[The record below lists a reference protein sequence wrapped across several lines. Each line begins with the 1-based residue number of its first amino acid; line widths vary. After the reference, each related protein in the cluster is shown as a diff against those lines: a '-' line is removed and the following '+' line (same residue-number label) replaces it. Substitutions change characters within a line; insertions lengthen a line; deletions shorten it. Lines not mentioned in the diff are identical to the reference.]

1 MAKKKISH
9 RGQISAGLAVTAA
22 MAAAA
27 GAYFL
32 YGSKGA
38 AKNRKVVRGWMLRA
52 KGEVL
57 EGVEKVKHLD
67 EKSYHELIDKVMKRY
82 RKMRRVSDK
91 EAAELRRELKGHW
104 RSIHKGAAMLI
115 PKKKTRLAKAK
126 TRRTATKKHKTTK
139 RKTTR
144 RKKK

>member
-1 MAKKKISH
+1 MAKNKISH
-9 RGQISAGLAVTAA
+9 KGQIGAGLAVTAA
-22 MAAAA
+22 VAAAA

-38 AKNRKVVRGWMLRA
+38 AKNRKTVRGWMLRE

-67 EKSYHELIDKVMKRY
+67 EKSYHALIDKVMKRY
-82 RKMRRVSDK
+82 RKMRVVGDK

-104 RSIHKGAAMLI
+104 RSIHKSAATFK
-115 PKKKTRLAKAK
+115 PKKKK
-126 TRRTATKKHKTTK
+126 TIKQ
-139 RKTTR
+139 
-144 RKKK
+144 